1 MTSSGARAMA
11 TCAQTNLQLYN
22 QLYDAGWSAADL
34 AAARTVYELDVQLFA
49 GRFRPNGKPFVAHLV
64 GVASLVERFGLPPA
78 TVLAALAHA
87 AYAQGNFADSPG
99 GRCAERRAR
108 VRAAAGTDAERIAE
122 SYDRYKQGAGMPD
135 AAGRLRLGKEIDETE
150 RQVLA
155 IDLANTLE
163 EYLDYGHLYSRK
175 LEVRTEAGFQQQDT
189 VQLAQLLG
197 LPVLAQ
203 ELEAAS
209 ALTASAQRPP
219 ELVTDQV
226 QSFTVSGRSS
236 RPARWLRR
244 RIAGRLRR
252 LLAPVIS
259 SSG

>member
-1 MTSSGARAMA
+1 MA

-22 QLYDAGWSAADL
+22 QLYDARWSTADL

-99 GRCAERRAR
+99 GRCAGRRAR
-108 VRAAAGTDAERIAE
+108 VRAAAGTEAERIAE
-122 SYDRYKQGAGMPD
+122 SYDRYKQGAGMAE

-155 IDLANTLE
+155 IDLANTLA
-163 EYLDYGHLYSRK
+163 EYLDYGHLYSGK
-175 LEVRTEAGFQQQDT
+175 LEVRTEAGFQQQDS

-203 ELEAAS
+203 ELEAAG
-209 ALTASAQRPP
+209 APTASAQRPP

-244 RIAGRLRR
+244 EIAGRLRK

-259 SSG
+259 SPG